1 MKDLSKLTAVK
12 PDQGKAQWVE
22 CQITGIAKDEAK
34 RTHLVGI
41 PPLMPCTTI
50 FVHGVNSDGEWYE
63 DAAGQFAAG
72 LNQRLGRNDLK
83 ELVPEEGNAKRF
95 QRQDKAQKRTNSP
108 ILPFY
113 WGYKVPSKSRIKL
126 VDSARTGDRPDA
138 WADRFGNPLRPDGSW
153 GGGPFQ
159 NGTNSLL
166 QFWQPG
172 FDKTIGPL
180 DVNLVNPVVGRT
192 LNNCPDRTYYVHAA
206 RRLAHLV
213 ATVRA
218 DFPDEPINLVAHS
231 QGTMIALCALF
242 YLKEQGVRGPD
253 TVILNSSPYRFDN
266 QVTDFLTAA
275 SGARDV
281 QTEEARVA
289 TFRAAAAIV
298 QEARTGFV
306 PQPVPDAACTYKP
319 AARHGYDDRIYVR
332 HSPAEADWQVGIGAS
347 AVDAQGRRWW
357 ESPLHRRDDNR
368 GKLFVNFN
376 PGDRVI
382 GVSAVS
388 GMGWRGIPTELL
400 DEGRNLLG
408 ANVLQ
413 RIFARGSNDAHNR
426 PAGQASGYRQPY
438 YYEQIERVDVATG
451 SGGTLRTSDG
461 SPVQTV
467 DTQWRYLDGKLGSQ
481 WKIASERIL
490 GLMPVLGSIGVPG
503 GEGGRIAYS
512 YINAPKVPVPATLA
526 DNFDGGE
533 MRYDG
538 EAQPAQ
544 RGSAAIAANPE
555 QKADYE
561 DETRFEPSREI
572 EAACTPQTVQY
583 LDERGLR
590 CKRLE
595 TQKEVEA
602 RRREQVGRKIVSP
615 TNHAA
620 ILRYNIPGGKTVEQV
635 LSYDLTVGPGYA
647 FGDEAYWNYLLD
659 LADWKKSDPYYTS
672 GNNGLDDTGGTLTE
686 ASGVEHAPP
695 GIDRRTV
702 APALAPRIEESA
714 A

>member
-298 QEARTGFV
+298 QEARTGYV
-306 PQPVPDAACTYKP
+306 PQPAPDAACTHKP
-319 AARHGYDDRIYVR
+319 VARRTKLRR
-332 HSPAEADWQVGIGAS
+332 HLRAWTTRS
-347 AVDAQGRRWW
+347 
-357 ESPLHRRDDNR
+357 LT
-368 GKLFVNFN
+368 L
-376 PGDRVI
+376 
-382 GVSAVS
+382 VSATLLTACSLGGLGGPYPGVPALS
-388 GMGWRGIPTELL
+388 DAGRAQPYTGEVAAPQVAYRIDENRYFEIVPYGRGACTNAMVQFVDKAKGIRS
-400 DEGRNLLG
+400 D
-408 ANVLQ
+408 AVLFDWGPMVEAKL
-413 RIFARGSNDAHNR
+413 IIDASND
-426 PAGQASGYRQPY
+426 QYL
-438 YYEQIERVDVATG
+438 VAPVTRG
-451 SGGTLRTSDG
+451 NTDCSSGGGLCGG
-461 SPVQTV
+461 S
-467 DTQWRYLDGKLGSQ
+467 KLPYSTD
-481 WKIASERIL
+481 
-490 GLMPVLGSIGVPG
+490 
-503 GEGGRIAYS
+503 GGRTWKRVEVPFTYGPVDSRGVHVYVSTA
-512 YINAPKVPVPATLA
+512 NA
-526 DNFDGGE
+526 
-533 MRYDG
+533 R
-538 EAQPAQ
+538 
-544 RGSAAIAANPE
+544 
-555 QKADYE
+555 
-561 DETRFEPSREI
+561 
-572 EAACTPQTVQY
+572 
-583 LDERGLR
+583 
-590 CKRLE
+590 
-595 TQKEVEA
+595 
-602 RRREQVGRKIVSP
+602 
-615 TNHAA
+615 
-620 ILRYNIPGGKTVEQV
+620 
-635 LSYDLTVGPGYA
+635 
-647 FGDEAYWNYLLD
+647 
-659 LADWKKSDPYYTS
+659 
-672 GNNGLDDTGGTLTE
+672 
-686 ASGVEHAPP
+686 
-695 GIDRRTV
+695 IDRRETEILALSTANPTLKDWQTDEPLGIPV
-702 APALAPRIEESA
+702 PKLAPIDTKFHCTVNGKE
-714 A
+714 